1 MSLLTLLP
9 VLWPATVMSDGADPK
24 AAIFQPIEHRE
35 RIPTDRIE
43 ASSLRGRRPQSWRFG
58 DQFRFRLEGVQEI
71 HCGDGAKVLKAEG
84 RGVREFFFSL

>member
-1 MSLLTLLP
+1 MGN
-9 VLWPATVMSDGADPK
+9 GADPK
-24 AAIFQPIEHRE
+24 RAIFQPVELRE

-43 ASSLRGRRPQSWRFG
+43 ASPVRGRRSQSWRFG
-58 DQFRFRLEGVQEI
+58 DQFGFRLEGVQEI